1 MTEKME
7 NTGERTRKWLE
18 GVGAQKYLR
27 DMAQQILR
35 EARVR
40 DLSPSFVGAS
50 TWKKEEI
57 DRLRDD
63 IFQELAALVQ
73 EEHVQRAV
81 LALENRAAGAYL
93 KKVFLNRWV
102 DFCRKK
108 NTDTPWNYLYSR
120 ARRVLHEAHGD
131 FFIHQEDSKHVVWF
145 STASPSIVC
154 GPLADED
161 LKNIPFPPGLAD
173 QLVIEKIEG
182 KKSLL
187 ELATHFLKEISRRF
201 YGDEPVRVRLND
213 FVTWLGLYVV
223 LQHRTVEPSGAGGRD
238 PLDTVVSS
246 DPGPGPGFEPHRV
259 RTWAGMLAER
269 LEPAERQAFYLKWG
283 ENLPLR
289 AIAAKMGYKGE
300 SGPKYLIDRA
310 VEKMQDFTRD
320 LEGLSPEDPNE
331 EARTFFKEV
340 LMEFLKKSVMEP

>member
-1 MTEKME
+1 MTKKME
-7 NTGERTRKWLE
+7 KTGEGVRKWLE
-18 GVGAQKYLR
+18 GVGAQKFLR
-27 DMAQQILR
+27 HMAHQILR
-35 EARVR
+35 EARARV
-40 DLSPSFVGAS
+40 LSPSFLGAS

-63 IFQELAALVQ
+63 IFQELAALFQ
-73 EEHVQRAV
+73 EENVQRAV

-102 DFCRKK
+102 DYCRKK

-131 FFIHQEDSKHVVWF
+131 FCIHQEDGKHIGWF
-145 STASPSIVC
+145 STAGPSIVC

-182 KKSLL
+182 KKPLL
-187 ELATHFLKEISRRF
+187 ELATHFLTEISTRF
-201 YGDEPVRVRLND
+201 YGGEPVRVRLND

-223 LQHRTVEPSGAGGRD
+223 LRHRTVEVSGAGGREL
-238 PLDTVVSS
+238 LDTGGSP

-259 RTWAGMLAER
+259 RTWAEMLAEG
-269 LEPAERQAFYLKWG
+269 LEPGERQAFYLKWG
-283 ENLPLR
+283 EDLPLR
-289 AIAAKMGYKGE
+289 VIAAKMGYKGE

-320 LEGLSPEDPNE
+320 LEGLSPDDADE
-331 EARTFFKEV
+331 EARSFFKEV